1 MEIIKSIFMATNTK
15 KFGFFLGGSPNDE
28 PSGFFWYESDL
39 SMYQDLADNYCKIYF
54 DNEDVDR
61 RNDFLKN
68 FDAIVIAIKR
78 SGLNSTK
85 TLDRLKALLTEFKIA
100 MPYYDFENS
109 YIGPGLNLWISQD
122 LFPMKLRGSF
132 RSSLYGFN
140 LENNI
145 DLGRAPI
152 EFRETIRF
160 EEYLE
165 GPIKI

>member
-1 MEIIKSIFMATNTK
+1 MATKTK
-15 KFGFFLGGSPNDE
+15 KFGFFLGGTSDNE
-28 PSGFFWYESDL
+28 PCKFFWYDSD
-39 SMYQDLADNYCKIYF
+39 SYMYQDLVDNYCKIYF
-54 DNEDVDR
+54 DNEDIDR

-68 FDAIVIAIKR
+68 FDAIIKAVKR
-78 SGLNSTK
+78 SGLNSIQILERIK
-85 TLDRLKALLTEFKIA
+85 SLLSEFKIA
-100 MPYYDFENS
+100 IPFYDFENS

-140 LENNI
+140 LDNNI

-160 EEYLE
+160 EEFLE
-165 GPIKI
+165 GPIPLRKTI

>member
-1 MEIIKSIFMATNTK
+1 MATITK
-15 KFGFFLGGSPNDE
+15 KSGFFLSGTSSNE
-28 PSGFFWYESDL
+28 PRKFFWYDSDFA
-39 SMYQDLADNYCKIYF
+39 MYQDLADNYCKIYF
-54 DNEDVDR
+54 DDEDVDR

-68 FDAIVIAIKR
+68 FDAIVIAVKKT
-78 SGLNSTK
+78 GLNSIQI
-85 TLDRLKALLTEFKIA
+85 LDRLKTLLTEFKIA

-132 RSSLYGFN
+132 RSILYGFN

-160 EEYLE
+160 EEFIE
-165 GPIKI
+165 GPINL

>member
-1 MEIIKSIFMATNTK
+1 MVTKTK
-15 KFGFFLGGSPNDE
+15 KFGFFLGGTSDNE
-28 PSGFFWYESDL
+28 PSKFFWYESDL
-39 SMYQDLADNYCKIYF
+39 SLYQDLADKYCRIYF
-54 DNEDVDR
+54 DDEDVDR

-68 FDAIVIAIKR
+68 FDAIVIAVKR
-78 SGLNSTK
+78 TGLNSTQI
-85 TLDRLKALLTEFKIA
+85 LDRLKSLLTEFKIA

-140 LENNI
+140 LDNNI

-160 EEYLE
+160 EEFLQ
-165 GPIKI
+165 GPIHL

>member
-1 MEIIKSIFMATNTK
+1 MSTKTK
-15 KFGFFLGGSPNDE
+15 KFGFFLGGTSDND
-28 PSGFFWYESDL
+28 PSSFFWYDSDL

-54 DNEDVDR
+54 DDEDIDR

-68 FDAIVIAIKR
+68 FDAIVIAVKR
-78 SGLNSTK
+78 SGLNSTQ
-85 TLDRLKALLTEFKIA
+85 TLDRLKTLLTEFKIA

-109 YIGPGLNLWISQD
+109 YIGQGLNLWISQD

-140 LENNI
+140 LDNNI
-145 DLGRAPI
+145 DLGRTPI

-160 EEYLE
+160 EEFLE
-165 GPIKI
+165 GPIVI

>member
-1 MEIIKSIFMATNTK
+1 MATKTK
-15 KFGFFLGGSPNDE
+15 KFGFFLGGTSSNE
-28 PSGFFWYESDL
+28 PGKFFWYESDF

-54 DNEDVDR
+54 DDEDVDR

-68 FDAIVIAIKR
+68 FDAIVIAVKK
-78 SGLNSTK
+78 SGLNSIQI
-85 TLDRLKALLTEFKIA
+85 LDRLKTLLTEFKIA

-132 RSSLYGFN
+132 RSALYGFN

-160 EEYLE
+160 EEFIE
-165 GPIKI
+165 NDIKL

>member
-1 MEIIKSIFMATNTK
+1 MATKTK
-15 KFGFFLGGSPNDE
+15 KFGFFLGGTLNNE
-28 PSGFFWYESDL
+28 PRKFFWYDSDF
-39 SMYQDLADNYCKIYF
+39 SMYEDLADNYCKIYF

-68 FDAIVIAIKR
+68 FDAIVIAVKK
-78 SGLNSTK
+78 SGLNSIQFFE
-85 TLDRLKALLTEFKIA
+85 RLKNLLTEFKIA

-122 LFPMKLRGSF
+122 LFPMKLRGNF

-140 LENNI
+140 LNDNI

-165 GPIKI
+165 GSISF

>member
-1 MEIIKSIFMATNTK
+1 MATKTK
-15 KFGFFLGGSPNDE
+15 KFGFFLGGTFNAE
-28 PSGFFWYESDL
+28 PGKFFWYDSDL

-68 FDAIVIAIKR
+68 FDAIIRDIKR
-78 SGLNSTK
+78 SGLNSIQI
-85 TLDRLKALLTEFKIA
+85 LERLKKLLTEFKIA

-122 LFPMKLRGSF
+122 LFPMKIRGLF
-132 RSSLYGFN
+132 RSTLYGFN
-140 LENNI
+140 LENNM
-145 DLGRAPI
+145 DLGRGPI

-160 EEYLE
+160 EEFLE
-165 GPIKI
+165 NPISFT